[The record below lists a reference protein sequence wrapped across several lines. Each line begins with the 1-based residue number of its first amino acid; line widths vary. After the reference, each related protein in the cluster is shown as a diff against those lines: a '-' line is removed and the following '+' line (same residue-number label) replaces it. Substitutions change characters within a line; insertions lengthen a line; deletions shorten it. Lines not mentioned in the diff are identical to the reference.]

1 MSGACRF
8 AELTERLL
16 RRREDVTV
24 GKWFTRR
31 QRPGERPNAAA
42 KEASRHDL
50 FVEWFEHAP
59 DPVLLIQAKFPH
71 RIVEANEIACRLL
84 GYERSELVK
93 LSPRHIV
100 SDDVTSRDLERI
112 LQQLLRQRKQTHL
125 WTMRTK
131 EGKLFPVE
139 INCRLVGW
147 DSGEPL
153 IFTEARDM
161 TEKLKIAKSLEE
173 SEHIFDSLFEFN
185 PNGVGV
191 FNLEGRFVR
200 ANHTMSRI
208 LGYDGAELSGL
219 PLLSLVPEEQLMPAM
234 GHIGRVT
241 EGEPASFDTALLHKR
256 GYRVDVHMTAVPIR
270 NGGYVSGYIAICQDI
285 TERKRTEEQNRYLAY
300 FDDRT
305 GLPNRRLFHE
315 LLHDALAA
323 DRSAGKLTAVFIMD
337 IDRFK
342 LVNDSF
348 GHDYGD
354 MLLMQVA
361 ERFQRCVGERDL
373 LARTEGDEFA
383 VFFSDLTGYA
393 DLMQLV
399 PKLEHALDTPFSLG
413 EFQLHVTVSMGIA
426 ITTADGEDA
435 DTLMKYADI
444 ALSRAKE
451 SGNNTY
457 QIFNA
462 DMKTVSLHKL
472 TLENELRK
480 ALAGGQFLLYYQPQM
495 DIETGTLVGMEAL
508 IRWRHPERGIVP
520 PKDFVPFAEESGLI
534 GPMGEWVLYE
544 ACRQNKAW
552 QRQGYPRIPVSV
564 NLSLRQFLQ
573 HNLKHRIGQVL
584 EETGLEAK
592 YLELEI
598 TESMTMDVEHA
609 TNLLLDLKRL
619 GVQVSID
626 DFGTGYS
633 SLYYL
638 KKFPIDRLKIDRS
651 FVSDIMTDPND
662 AAIVTTIIAMTRHLN
677 LKVIAE
683 GVETKEQL
691 HFLHR
696 NRCNEVQGNW
706 FSPPVPAERM
716 EELLRSQAQAAP
728 AAEEAASKQQKNAP
742 SGE

>member
-1 MSGACRF
+1 
-8 AELTERLL
+8 
-16 RRREDVTV
+16 V
-24 GKWFTRR
+24 GRWFTRR
-31 QRPGERPNAAA
+31 QRQGERTKSAAR
-42 KEASRHDL
+42 ETSRHDL

-71 RIVEANEIACRLL
+71 RIVEANRIACRLL

-100 SDDVTSRDLERI
+100 SDDVTHRDLERI
-112 LQQLLRQRKQTHL
+112 LHQLLKKMKQTHL

-131 EGKLFPVE
+131 EGRLFPVE

-161 TEKLKIAKSLEE
+161 TEKLKMAKSLEE
-173 SEHIFDSLFEFN
+173 SEHIFNSLFEFN

-191 FNLEGRFVR
+191 FDPEGCFVR

-208 LGYDGAELSGL
+208 LGYDGPELSGL
-219 PLLSLVPEEQLMPAM
+219 PLLSLVPEEQLIPAM
-234 GHIGRVT
+234 AHIKRVA
-241 EGEPASFDTALLHKR
+241 EGEPASFDTALLHKQ
-256 GYRVDVHMTAVPIR
+256 GYRIDVHMTAVPVR
-270 NGGYVSGYIAICQDI
+270 NGEFVSGYIAIFQDI
-285 TERKRTEEQNRYLAY
+285 TGRKRTEEQNRYLAF

-305 GLPNRRLFHE
+305 GLPNSRLFHE
-315 LLHDALAA
+315 KLHETLAA
-323 DRSAGKLTAVFIMD
+323 DRSAGKRTAVFYLD

-342 LVNDSF
+342 LVNDCF
-348 GHDYGD
+348 GRDYGD

-383 VFFSDLTGYA
+383 VFFSGLTGYD
-393 DLMQLV
+393 DLTQLV
-399 PKLEHALDTPFSLG
+399 PRLEQALDTPFSLG

-426 ITTADGEDA
+426 MTTADGEDA
-435 DTLMKYADI
+435 GTLMKYADI

-462 DMKTVSLHKL
+462 DMKNVSLHKL

-480 ALAGGQFLLYYQPQM
+480 ALANGQFVLYYQPQM
-495 DIETGTLVGMEAL
+495 DIETGTLVGVEAL
-508 IRWRHPERGIVP
+508 IRWRHPERGMVP
-520 PKDFVPFAEESGLI
+520 PKDFIPFAEESGLI
-534 GPMGEWVLYE
+534 GPLGEWVLYE

-564 NLSLRQFLQ
+564 NLSSRQFLQ

-584 EETGLEAK
+584 EETGLEAR

-598 TESMTMDVEHA
+598 TESMAMDVEYA
-609 TNLLLDLKRL
+609 ANLLLDLKRL

-651 FVSDIMTDPND
+651 FVRDIMTDPND
-662 AAIVTTIIAMTRHLN
+662 AAIVATIIAMTRHLN

-683 GVETKEQL
+683 GVETREQL
-691 HFLHR
+691 QFLHR
-696 NRCNEVQGNW
+696 NRCDEVQGHW
-706 FSPPVPAERM
+706 FSPPLPAERM
-716 EELLRSQAQAAP
+716 EELLRNQGQVAA
-728 AAEEAASKQQKNAP
+728 AAEQDFSKRQKHAP
-742 SGE
+742 SDE